1 MGKYIIDKLR
11 NKRLDIETG
20 GHWEYLM
27 EYINQ
32 KYPAFHTLS
41 DKDKDSWIL
50 ENFEFKETGLELEGY
65 LDYSYVSE
73 FSDGHKGY
81 KLNAEIR
88 NKNDKEELTN
98 WLQEI
103 ATKSIPTFEKL
114 YDIFYKVEE
123 FMRKKNLN
131 AVCIPDYDFEGMLLS
146 FELINGVFTVDFTS
160 RYDENCRCIALFT
173 RKGVNEPLVP
183 KINLQDFFT
192 YFNGL
197 LSYHKEFWE
206 REKEAML
213 EWVKTL
219 EE

>member
-32 KYPAFHTLS
+32 KYPAFQTLS

-50 ENFEFKETGLELEGY
+50 ENFEFKETKMERVNYLNRGY
-65 LDYSYVSE
+65 VHE
-73 FSDGHKGY
+73 FSDSSKGY
-81 KLNAEIR
+81 KLNKTLR
-88 NKNDKEELTN
+88 DKEDKKELDN
-98 WLQEI
+98 LLEAI
-103 ATKSIPTFEKL
+103 ATKTASSFENLYSLL
-114 YDIFYKVEE
+114 YDIEKV
-123 FMRKKNLN
+123 MRERNLETYCTEID
-131 AVCIPDYDFEGMLLS
+131 VVLISFSLS
-146 FELINGVFTVDFTS
+146 NGRFSATFS
-160 RYDENCRCIALFT
+160 SLYDESRPKFATFT
-173 RKGVNEPLVP
+173 RNSINEPLVP
-183 KINLQDFFT
+183 NIYFNDFFI
-192 YFNGL
+192 YFSGI

-213 EWVKTL
+213 EWVNTL